1 MKVNSK
7 RLELIKPKLKHFE
20 RLYEIC
26 FSDAE
31 VMEYVGNKFS
41 KSAAKEFY
49 VKYFLELQEFEV
61 LILKKNQE
69 IIGYGGVCEFEFKE
83 FSGLELGYVLGK
95 EYWGIGYATE
105 IAKAQLDFILYLEK
119 DAFATAHPNNIG
131 SKRIL
136 EKIGMKIVDSDVNMD
151 GRGLRD
157 VYRFL

>member
-83 FSGLELGYVLGK
+83 FSGLELGYVLGSK
-95 EYWGIGYATE
+95 YWGFGYATE
-105 IAKAQLDFILYLEK
+105 IAKAQLDFIL
-119 DAFATAHPNNIG
+119 DVGQIAFATAHPNNIG

-136 EKIGMKIVDSDVNMD
+136 EKIGMRVVFKEIEIEK
-151 GRGLRD
+151 RGVRD
-157 VYRFL
+157 VYKF

>member
-1 MKVNSK
+1 MNIISSQ

-20 RLYEIC
+20 RLYEVC

-31 VMEYVGNKFS
+31 VMEYVGKKLS
-41 KSAAKEFY
+41 KSAAKGFY

-61 LILKKNQE
+61 LVLKTNQE

-83 FSGLELGYVLGK
+83 FNGLELGYVLGK
-95 EYWGIGYATE
+95 EYWGLGYATE
-105 IAKAQLDFILYLEK
+105 IAKAQLDFILSLDK
-119 DAFATAHPNNIG
+119 DAFATAHPKNFG

-136 EKIGMKIVDSDVNMD
+136 EKIGMKRVDSGVNMV

-157 VYRFL
+157 VYRF